1 VKTIAVIGASG
12 QVGAELCITLLS
24 MPEIRVIAICR
35 SRLAS
40 ALVERCGVEC
50 RIGSV
55 SRPDTAAALL
65 SGVDTVFDL
74 SFPAG
79 SESESRA
86 VNRAI
91 IASVI
96 QSAPP
101 GARYVYASSCMAV
114 GLDWATHPGERF
126 VYHVLSR
133 TAYGA
138 KKRLMERAAFAAG
151 RRYRRE
157 VYVLRLGLVHGEMQ
171 AVSRRLLATIGNQ
184 ATIVPDGP
192 SNTVFVCT
200 IAEGLIGIAA
210 GGERPGTYMM
220 TSEPQWSWR
229 ELHEYFAEKAGVNPV
244 IVEETADD
252 TGLLAAARSRTMS
265 FLVRRRELVSGYL
278 LPPFPTLERRA
289 RALNNVRVARD
300 EVAQLSVPS
309 YRPYAC
315 EALGSAPG
323 PRLRTP
329 SDSRANV
336 RAYSDRVR
344 QILLGAAP

>member
-12 QVGAELCITLLS
+12 QVGTELCITLLS

-40 ALVERCGVEC
+40 ALLERCGVEC

-55 SRPDTAAALL
+55 SRPDTAAELL

-74 SFPAG
+74 SYPAG

-96 QSAPP
+96 QAAPS

-114 GLDWATHPGERF
+114 GIDWTHPGERF
-126 VYHVLSR
+126 VSRVVSR

-138 KKRLMERAAFAAG
+138 KKRLMERAVFAAG

-157 VYVLRLGLVHGEMQ
+157 VYVLRLGLVHGELQ

-184 ATIVPDGP
+184 PTAVPDGP
-192 SNTVFVCT
+192 SNTVFVST
-200 IAEGLIGIAA
+200 IAEGLVGITD
-210 GGERPGTYMM
+210 GRERPGTYMV

-229 ELHEYFAEKAGVNPV
+229 ELHEYFAEKAGVHPV
-244 IVEETADD
+244 IVEEPASN
-252 TGLLAAARSRTMS
+252 TGVLAAARSRILS
-265 FLVRRRELVSGYL
+265 FLLRRRELAAGYV
-278 LPPFPTLERRA
+278 LPRFPTLERRA
-289 RALNNVRVARD
+289 RALKNVGIARADVASLT
-300 EVAQLSVPS
+300 APS

-315 EALGSAPG
+315 EPLGSAPG

-329 SDSRANV
+329 ADSRATI